1 MFICKQFFYVLL
13 RLSSLLKYVLS
24 KAVSAADVVSVQH
37 IQNLER
43 NYPWS
48 RGKEEQIPGL
58 SLNKRV
64 FP

>member
-48 RGKEEQIPGL
+48 RGKE
-58 SLNKRV
+58 
-64 FP
+64 